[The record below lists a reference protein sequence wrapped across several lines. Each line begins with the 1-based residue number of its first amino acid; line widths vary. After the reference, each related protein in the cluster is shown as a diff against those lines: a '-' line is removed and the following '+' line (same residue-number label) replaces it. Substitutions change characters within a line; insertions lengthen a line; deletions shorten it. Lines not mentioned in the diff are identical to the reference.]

1 VRMPVISATQLLVS
15 KLLAFSP
22 HGCDFAEALPMA
34 RALREQIDWP
44 RVRKE
49 TAESPY
55 AFAFLV
61 LLEKL
66 DVIAAEE
73 INGP

>member
-1 VRMPVISATQLLVS
+1 
-15 KLLAFSP
+15 
-22 HGCDFAEALPMA
+22 MA

-66 DVIAAEE
+66 DVIAPEE
-73 INGP
+73 IHGP